1 MKKHYTIQDLEHE
14 LESFITNAMFAVAD
28 GDITEQEVYEMMQ
41 KFGNEFSVWYQNKLN
56 GKE

>member
-1 MKKHYTIQDLEHE
+1 
-14 LESFITNAMFAVAD
+14 MFAVAD

-56 GKE
+56 DRVILH